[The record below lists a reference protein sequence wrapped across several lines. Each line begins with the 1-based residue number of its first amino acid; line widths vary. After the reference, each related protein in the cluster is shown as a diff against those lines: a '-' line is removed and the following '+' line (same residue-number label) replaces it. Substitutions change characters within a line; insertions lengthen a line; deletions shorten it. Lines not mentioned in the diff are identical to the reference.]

1 MNRMQDQRGMTL
13 IGWLLVLAIGGFF
26 LTLAVRLVPVY
37 LEYFSVASSVD
48 SLKDEPAIVKKSP
61 DKLRDL
67 LGRRFDVNDVEHVT
81 PKDVR
86 IERQSG
92 QTTVDVKYQVQVPV
106 MGNVDALVR
115 FDKQVTLH

>member
-1 MNRMQDQRGMTL
+1 MNRMQGQRGMTL
-13 IGWLLVLAIGGFF
+13 IGWMLVLAIGGFF
-26 LTLAVRLVPVY
+26 LVLAVRLVPVY

-48 SLKDEPAIVKKSP
+48 SLKDEPGIVKKSP

-81 PKDVR
+81 SKDVR
-86 IERQSG
+86 IERQG
-92 QTTVDVKYQVQVPV
+92 EQTTVDVKYQVQVPV

-115 FDKQVTLH
+115 FDKQVTLR

>member
-1 MNRMQDQRGMTL
+1 MNRMQGQRGMTL
-13 IGWLLVLAIGGFF
+13 IGWMLVLAIGGFF
-26 LTLAVRLVPVY
+26 LVLAVRLVPVY
-37 LEYFSVASSVD
+37 LEYFSVASSVN
-48 SLKDEPAIVKKSP
+48 SLKDEPGIIKKSP
-61 DKLRDL
+61 KKIRDL

-81 PKDVR
+81 PRDVR
-86 IERQSG
+86 IERQDG

>member
-1 MNRMQDQRGMTL
+1 MNRMQGQRGMTL
-13 IGWLLVLAIGGFF
+13 IGWMLVLAIGGFF
-26 LTLAVRLVPVY
+26 LVLAVRLVPVY

-86 IERQSG
+86 IERQG
-92 QTTVDVKYQVQVPV
+92 EQTTVDVKYQVQVPV